1 MTVKNTQAID
11 YRKLKDEWKASGEIP
26 AWYSTN
32 ALQFFMDSYSFQGE
46 SVRSRDMTIAKY
58 LASHAPKNLPD
69 WWESDPY
76 TAGKTWKEVFFN
88 LIFTD
93 GYAVLSTPLKA
104 NGGLP
109 ERGMPI
115 SCSGQTL
122 SNSLASKSF
131 LECELEQLIKNA
143 HGCAISMEDWLA
155 EGDVYDADG
164 NMSHGIIPLI
174 EAYQKKTEDTNQGVR
189 RGQTAFYVSVT
200 HGDFWKVADLLEEL
214 SDKLNIGWLIRDDFI
229 SRLSAADPDA
239 LARLA
244 RIIKLRVAFGKGYI
258 AKLDTMNR
266 NKADVFKILDMAV
279 RGSNLCSELNL
290 PADDNYTFSCPII
303 NLNLTLWDTMPEHV
317 FFLLQVMQ
325 DCNVS
330 GYLEQLEAKK
340 GYAGLFLQK
349 IYNFTKEFRAT
360 GMGTCGFHSL
370 LMMKRFTLD
379 STDAMLLNEEIF
391 SRQRKETYEASTW
404 LAQELGVPE
413 GMARAGIFRR
423 NATTMFAPPTKS
435 STELARNSPSEGI
448 GLQTAI
454 IKIKETVGGDI
465 FRIETAFLALMKE
478 RGKFTQ
484 EEVNKIAQARTVA
497 VCDWLTEYEK
507 KVFACAF
514 ECSMY
519 AHLDLCAQR
528 QVHFDQ
534 QQSINLYA
542 ASSDSE
548 EDIGEWHMYALLND
562 LINALYYCY
571 SSRGGFYEREG
582 CALCQ

>member
-1 MTVKNTQAID
+1 MSQAID
-11 YRKLKDEWKASGEIP
+11 YRKLKDEWKAKGEIP
-26 AWYSTN
+26 QWYSTN
-32 ALQFFMDSYSFQGE
+32 ALQFFMESYSYKGE
-46 SVRSRDMTIAKY
+46 SVRSRDATIAKY
-58 LASHAPKNLPD
+58 LAQHAPKNYPS
-69 WWESDPY
+69 WWNTDPY
-76 TAGKTWKEVFFN
+76 TAGKTYEEVFFN
-88 LIFTD
+88 AIFTD

-131 LECELEQLIKNA
+131 LNCELEQLIKNA
-143 HGCAISMEDWLA
+143 HGCAIAMEDWLA

-174 EAYQKKTEDTNQGVR
+174 EGYQLTTQDTNQGVR
-189 RGQTAFYVSVT
+189 RGQVAFYVNVE
-200 HGDFWKVADLLEEL
+200 HGDFWKVAEKLEAE
-214 SDKLNIGWLIRDDFI
+214 SDNLNIGWIIRDTFI
-229 SRLSAADPDA
+229 NRLLIKDADA

-290 PADDNYTFSCPII
+290 PADDEYTFSCPII
-303 NLNLTLWDTMPEHV
+303 NLNLTLWDELPEHI
-317 FFLLQVMQ
+317 FWILQIMQ

-340 GYAGLFLQK
+340 GYSALFLQK
-349 IYNFTKEFRAT
+349 IYKFTKEFRAT

-370 LMMKRFTLD
+370 LMQKRFTLD
-379 STDAMLLNEEIF
+379 SVDAMMLNEEIF
-391 SRQRKETYEASTW
+391 SRQRAETYAASEW
-404 LAQELGVPE
+404 LADELGVPE
-413 GMARAGIFRR
+413 GIARAGIHRR

-448 GLQTAI
+448 GLQTAM
-454 IKIKETVGGDI
+454 IKVKESVGGDLW
-465 FRIETAFLALMKE
+465 RIEKAFLDLMKE
-478 RGKFTQ
+478 RGKYTK
-484 EEVNKIAQARTVA
+484 EWVNKIAQARTVA
-497 VCDWLTEYEK
+497 VCDWLTEHEK
-507 KVFACAF
+507 QVFACAF
-514 ECSMY
+514 ECSMI

-528 QVHFDQ
+528 QRFFDQ

-542 ASSDSE
+542 SSSDTE
-548 EDIGEWHMYALLND
+548 EDIGEWHKYALTNEM
-562 LINALYYCY
+562 INALYYCY
-571 SSRGGFYEREG
+571 SSRGASYERVE

>member
-1 MTVKNTQAID
+1 MSQAID
-11 YRKLKDEWKASGEIP
+11 YRSLKDEWKLSGEIP
-26 AWYSTN
+26 QWYSTN
-32 ALQFFMDSYSFQGE
+32 ALQFFMESYSYKGE
-46 SVRSRDMTIAKY
+46 SVRSRDATIAKY
-58 LASHAPKNLPD
+58 LASRAPTNLPD
-69 WWESDPY
+69 WWELDPY
-76 TAGKTWKEVFFN
+76 TAGKTWEEVFFN

-104 NGGLP
+104 NGGIP

-131 LECELEQLIKNA
+131 LGCELEQLIKNA

-164 NMSHGIIPLI
+164 NMSHGIVPLI
-174 EAYQKKTEDTNQGVR
+174 EDYMKITEDTNQGVR
-189 RGQTAFYVSVT
+189 RGSTAFYVNVT
-200 HGDFWKVADLLEEL
+200 HGDFWKVAELLEEL
-214 SDKLNIGWLIRDDFI
+214 SDKLNIGWIIRDDFI
-229 SRLSAADPDA
+229 NRLLIKDADA
-239 LARLA
+239 LCRLA

-266 NKADVFKILDMAV
+266 NKADVFKILEMAV

-290 PADDNYTFSCPII
+290 PADDQYTFSCPII
-303 NLNLTLWDTMPEHV
+303 NLNLTLWDELPEHI
-317 FFLLQVMQ
+317 FWLLQVMQ

-330 GYLEQLEAKK
+330 GYLEQLESKK
-340 GYAGLFLQK
+340 GFAKTFLSK
-349 IYNFTKEFRAT
+349 IYNFTKDFRAT

-370 LMMKRFTLD
+370 LMQKRFTLD
-379 STDAMLLNEEIF
+379 SVDAMLLNEEIF
-391 SRQRKETYEASTW
+391 SRQRTETYAASEW
-404 LAQELGVPE
+404 LAKELGIPD
-413 GMARAGIFRR
+413 GIKRAGLTRR

-465 FRIETAFLALMKE
+465 FRIEKAFLDLMKE
-478 RGKFTQ
+478 RGKYTQ
-484 EEVNKIAQARTVA
+484 EEVNKIAQARTIR

-507 KVFACAF
+507 DVFACAF

-528 QVHFDQ
+528 QRFFDQ

-542 ASSDSE
+542 SSSDKE
-548 EDIGEWHMYALLND
+548 ETIGEWHMYALTND
-562 LINALYYCY
+562 MINALYYCY
-571 SSRGGFYEREG
+571 SSRGASYERVE
-582 CALCQ
+582 CANCQ

>member
-1 MTVKNTQAID
+1 MSEAID
-11 YRKLKDEWKASGEIP
+11 FRKLKDEWKASGEIP
-26 AWYSTN
+26 QWYSTN
-32 ALQFFMDSYSFQGE
+32 ALQFFMDSYSWQGE

-58 LASHAPKNLPD
+58 LAEYAPKNKPS
-69 WWESDPY
+69 WWDTDPY
-76 TAGKTWKEVFFN
+76 TAGKDWEEVFFN

-122 SNSLASKSF
+122 SNSLGSKSF
-131 LECELEQLIKNA
+131 LNCELEQLIKNA

-155 EGDVYDADG
+155 EGDVYDKDG
-164 NMSHGIIPLI
+164 NMSDGIIPLI
-174 EAYQKKTEDTNQGVR
+174 DGYQRTTFETNQGVR
-189 RGQTAFYVSVT
+189 RGQTAFYVSVE
-200 HGDFWKVADLLEEL
+200 HGDFWKVAEKLEAE
-214 SDKLNIGWLIRDDFI
+214 SDNLNIGWIIRDTFI
-229 SRLSAADPDA
+229 NRLLIKDAEA

-244 RIIKLRVAFGKGYI
+244 RVIKIRVAFGKGYI

-266 NKADVFKILDMAV
+266 NKADVFKILNMAV
-279 RGSNLCSELNL
+279 KGSNLCSELNL
-290 PADDNYTFSCPII
+290 PADDEYTFSCPII
-303 NLNLTLWDTMPEHV
+303 NLNLTLWDELPEHI
-317 FFLLQVMQ
+317 FWLLQIMQ

-330 GYLEQLEAKK
+330 GYLEQLESKK
-340 GYAGLFLQK
+340 GFSSLFLQK
-349 IYNFTKEFRAT
+349 IYKFTKDFRAT

-370 LMMKRFTLD
+370 LMQKRFTVD
-379 STDAMLLNEEIF
+379 STDAMMLNDEIF
-391 SRQRKETYEASTW
+391 SRQRKETYEASVW

-413 GMARAGIFRR
+413 GLEKAGIFRR

-465 FRIETAFLALMKE
+465 FRIELAFLNLMKE
-478 RGKFTQ
+478 RGKYTQ
-484 EEVNKIAQARTVA
+484 EEVNKIAQARTVK
-497 VCDWLTEYEK
+497 VCDWLTDHEK
-507 KVFACAF
+507 RVFACAF
-514 ECSMY
+514 ELDMKV
-519 AHLDLCAQR
+519 HLALCAQR
-528 QVHFDQ
+528 QAYFDQ

-542 ASSDSE
+542 SSSDTE
-548 EDIGEWHMYALLND
+548 ETIGEWHMIALLD
-562 LINALYYCY
+562 DMINALYYCY
-571 SSRGGFYEREG
+571 SSRGATYEREE

>member
-1 MTVKNTQAID
+1 MSQAVD
-11 YRKLKDEWKASGEIP
+11 YKKLKKKWKKEGEIP
-26 AWYSTN
+26 EWYSTN
-32 ALQFFMDSYSFQGE
+32 ALQFFMDSYSYKGE
-46 SVRSRDMTIAKY
+46 SVKSRDSTIAKY
-58 LASHAPKNLPD
+58 LAKYAPKNKPD
-69 WWESDPY
+69 WWEDNLY
-76 TAGKTWKEVFFN
+76 TQGKDWEEVFFN

-93 GYAVLSTPLKA
+93 GFAVLSTPLKA

-122 SNSLASKSF
+122 SNSIASKSF
-131 LECELEQLIKNA
+131 ITGELEQLLKNA

-164 NMSHGIIPLI
+164 NMSHGILPLI
-174 EAYQKKTEDTNQGVR
+174 DEYQQKTEDTVQGVR
-189 RGQTAFYVSVT
+189 RGSTAFYVSVE
-200 HGDFWKVADLLEEL
+200 HGDFWKVAELLEEM
-214 SDKLNIGWLIRDDFI
+214 SDKLNIGWIIRDSFI
-229 SRLSAADPDA
+229 QKLINKDKEALSK
-239 LARLA
+239 LA

-266 NKADVFKILDMAV
+266 NKADVFHILNMAV

-290 PADDNYTFSCPII
+290 PADEQYTFSCPII
-303 NLNLTLWDTMPEHV
+303 NFNLTLWDIKPDKV
-317 FFLLQVMQ
+317 FYLLQVMQ

-340 GYAGLFLQK
+340 GYANLFLSK
-349 IYNFTKEFRAT
+349 IYNFTKDFRAT

-370 LMMKRFTLD
+370 LMMNRFTVD
-379 STDAMLLNEEIF
+379 SVDAMLLNDKIF
-391 SRQRKETYEASTW
+391 SLQQQETYEASEY
-404 LAQELGVPE
+404 LAKELGVPD
-413 GMARAGIFRR
+413 GLKRAGLNRR

-448 GLQTAI
+448 GLQTSI

-465 FRIETAFLALMKE
+465 FRIEKPFLDLMKE
-478 RGKFTQ
+478 RGKYTKK
-484 EEVNKIAQARTVA
+484 EVNKIAQARSVK
-497 VCDWLTEYEK
+497 VCDWLTSHEK
-507 KVFACAF
+507 LVFACAF

-519 AHLDLCAQR
+519 AHLDLCSQR
-528 QVHFDQ
+528 QVYFDQ

-542 ASSDSE
+542 SSSDTE
-548 EDIGEWHMYALLND
+548 EDIGEWHMYALKDD

-571 SSRGGFYEREG
+571 SSRGATYERKE
-582 CALCQ
+582 CAVCQ